1 MSNTTKAI
9 LIIVVICIIDQVI
22 KISIKTS
29 MVMGQEINVIGNWF
43 ILHFTENNGMA
54 FGMDIPGKFGKFIL
68 SLFRIIAIVGI
79 AFYLRFLIKKLA
91 PFGLVLSVSLILAG
105 AIGNILDSAFYG
117 LIFTDS
123 WGQVAQMFP
132 EGGGYAGFLHGRVV
146 DMFYFPIIRGSWPDW
161 FPFWGGQELLFFRP
175 VFNIADSSITTGVI
189 TILFFQ
195 RKFFRALEINEKR
208 EKETDEPA
216 RHPEFSSGS
225 LDADSEKPD
234 SDPLARGQNDHVTK

>member
-9 LIIVVICIIDQVI
+9 LIIVVILIIDQVI
-22 KISIKTS
+22 KIWIKSS

-68 SLFRIIAIVGI
+68 SLFRIIAVVGI

-123 WGQVAQMFP
+123 WGQVAHMFP

-146 DMFYFPIIRGSWPDW
+146 DMFYFPILRGTWPDW

-175 VFNIADSSITTGVI
+175 VFNIADSSITVGVI

-195 RKFFRALEINEKR
+195 RKFFRSLEENEKK
-208 EKETDEPA
+208 EKE
-216 RHPEFSSGS
+216 SSES
-225 LDADSEKPD
+225 DQVASEVVVTDSETPSSRD
-234 SDPLARGQNDHVTK
+234 TASSD

>member
-68 SLFRIIAIVGI
+68 SLFRIIAVVGI

-146 DMFYFPIIRGSWPDW
+146 DMFYFPILRGSWPDW

-175 VFNIADSSITTGVI
+175 VFNIADSCITVGVI

-208 EKETDEPA
+208 EKESSESDQVA
-216 RHPEFSSGS
+216 PEVVVT
-225 LDADSEKPD
+225 DSETPSSRD
-234 SDPLARGQNDHVTK
+234 TACSE

>member
-9 LIIVVICIIDQVI
+9 LIILVICIIDQVI
-22 KISIKTS
+22 KILIKTS

-68 SLFRIIAIVGI
+68 SLFRILAVVGI
-79 AFYLRFLIKKLA
+79 GFYLRFLIKKLA

-146 DMFYFPIIRGSWPDW
+146 DIFYFPIIRGTWPDW
-161 FPFWGGQELLFFRP
+161 LPFWGGQELIFFRP
-175 VFNIADSSITTGVI
+175 VFNIADSSITVGVI

-195 RKFFRALEINEKR
+195 RKFFRALEENDKR
-208 EKETDEPA
+208 EKEVSESDQEV
-216 RHPEFSSGS
+216 PEVVVS
-225 LDADSEKPD
+225 D
-234 SDPLARGQNDHVTK
+234 SDPEDSGRNDL

>member
-9 LIIVVICIIDQVI
+9 LIILVICIIDQVI
-22 KISIKTS
+22 KILIKTS

-54 FGMDIPGKFGKFIL
+54 FGMDIPGRFGKFIL
-68 SLFRIIAIVGI
+68 SLFRILAVVGI
-79 AFYLRFLIKKLA
+79 GFYLRFLIKKLA

-146 DMFYFPIIRGSWPDW
+146 DIFYFPIIRGTWPDW
-161 FPFWGGQELLFFRP
+161 LPFWGGQELIFFRP
-175 VFNIADSSITTGVI
+175 VFNIADSSITVGVI

-195 RKFFRALEINEKR
+195 RKFFRALEENDKR
-208 EKETDEPA
+208 EKEVSESDQEV
-216 RHPEFSSGS
+216 PEVVVS
-225 LDADSEKPD
+225 D
-234 SDPLARGQNDHVTK
+234 SDPEDSGRNDL